1 MQDLFD
7 QSVLRRAQTGFHSD
21 SDTEIREGLSEG
33 DQVVANAG
41 GSLRDDD
48 RVKPVLPEINGLGQP

>member
-7 QSVLRRAQTGFHSD
+7 QSVQRRAQTGFHSD
-21 SDTEIREGLSEG
+21 NDTEICEGLSEG
-33 DQVVANAG
+33 GLVVANAG

-48 RVKPVLPEINGLGQP
+48 RVKPVLPEITGLGQP

>member
-41 GSLRDDD
+41 GPLRDDD
-48 RVKPVLPEINGLGQP
+48 RVKPVLPEITGLGQP